1 MKQYIDNL
9 FGMLLLWQKFIILAL
24 LAAIMTTIPVGF
36 YFMSTQQDITE
47 TQNEINGIKPSIA
60 LQKLLKLTQQHRG
73 LSAMVRGG
81 NDASKP
87 IREAMT
93 KEIIVVIADLNSIF
107 KESVADQAITK
118 NWTEAVQHWQK
129 LQEQV
134 SQSQIEL
141 ADSFQ
146 EYSDLIEDYFVV
158 MDQVADY
165 FELTRDPVDSSYYLM
180 RSALYA
186 TPKLTESLGK
196 ARGKGAGVLSLKQ
209 ATPLQRTM
217 LSGFLGSSRDN
228 QIEALNM
235 LLKVY
240 RLKPGIKT
248 QLEPLSSTAT
258 KLYTDAIKLTTDEI
272 LIKQELSYDAKT
284 YFDTY
289 TTTINALFDLNT
301 AAMTQLNGLLND
313 RKDKLDTEQLIIFG
327 GIATLF
333 ALVMF
338 LGYLISGSITGPV
351 GHLVGVMQKLAAG
364 DNTVRAN
371 MQTFDEIG
379 SMGRQFDMMVDQR
392 EQVTAK
398 IQQENETMNN
408 SIIDM
413 LQAVSA
419 IAQKDLTIKAPV
431 AEDITGPL
439 GDALNYLTDETA
451 KVLNRVVQIAGEV
464 SNVSKQVKTQSDTV
478 LGIAEDEKREVDQSA
493 IELGAASIAMLD
505 IAKLAQSC
513 NEAAAK
519 AIVNTDKA
527 QETVLGTVQGITSIR
542 DTIRETEKRIKR
554 LGERSQEI
562 GSVVTII
569 NTIAERTHI
578 LALNASMHAASA
590 GEAGKG
596 FAVIANEV
604 QKLAENARQAASQ
617 ISGLVN
623 NIQVETADTVTNMND
638 AITQVV
644 SGTSLAQQAGNE
656 MRETRD
662 TTAELVQLVQRI
674 ADSSKAQAKT
684 SQRLQE
690 RSAQIQQ
697 ASAQTFQKLQEQGV
711 QTERL
716 VDLSLGLVT
725 SVGVFTLPE
734 NKMQK
739 EGVHF
744 NKSLIKGL
752 VSDHKIL
759 LTEFTEMMDSA
770 KNDNF
775 YEANRLLSS
784 FGTKLMQHFQVELV
798 ELYVYLNAM
807 EKMMTVEEK
816 KSIKGFSDEMYEI
829 GATVKKLINSYI
841 NHPMSAANKESF
853 INEFNGAA
861 GILLSRIDREES
873 VLYPLYGKYGR
884 LG

>member
-1 MKQYIDNL
+1 MKQLIDNL
-9 FGMLLLWQKFIILAL
+9 FGSLLLWQKFIILAL
-24 LAAIMTTIPVGF
+24 LAAIMMTIPVGF

-73 LSAMVRGG
+73 LSALVLGG

-87 IREAMT
+87 LREAMT
-93 KEIIVVIADLNSIF
+93 KEIIIAIADLNSIF
-107 KESVADQAITK
+107 KESIPDQAITK
-118 NWTEAVQHWQK
+118 NWTDAVQRWQK

-134 SQSQIEL
+134 GQSQIEL

-158 MDQVADY
+158 MDQVADF
-165 FELTRDPVDSSYYLM
+165 FELTRDPVDASYYLM

-209 ATPLQRTM
+209 ATPLQRSM

-228 QIEALNM
+228 QTEALNM

-240 RLKPGIKT
+240 HLKPGIKS
-248 QLEPLSSTAT
+248 QLEPLSSAAT

-284 YFDTY
+284 YFNTY
-289 TTTINALFDLNT
+289 TTTINALFDLNA
-301 AAMTQLNGLLND
+301 AAMAQFNGLLND
-313 RKDKLDTEQLIIFG
+313 RKGKLETEQLTIFG

-351 GHLVGVMQKLAAG
+351 DHLVSVMQKLAAG
-364 DNTVRAN
+364 DNAVRAN
-371 MQTFDEIG
+371 LQTFDEIG

-392 EQVTAK
+392 ELVTAK

-439 GDALNYLTDETA
+439 GDALNYLTDETV
-451 KVLNRVVQIAGEV
+451 KVLNRVVQIAGDV

-493 IELGAASIAMLD
+493 IELGAASKAMLD

-690 RSAQIQQ
+690 RSAQIQK

-829 GATVKKLINSYI
+829 GATVKKLINNYI